1 MPLAGTAPTHRSS
14 ASGAS
19 APASGRSF
27 FCYLLRLVPI
37 TIVTMN
43 GTDLL
48 TAYRTSRSE
57 GAFTELVRRY
67 TSLVYSAALRRLADA
82 SLAEEASQTVFLRL
96 AKAAPKLS
104 NDAALVAWLHRTT
117 VHVAIDLWRSEIRR
131 RTREQHSAAM
141 QPASAEDTP
150 LWNAVAPQLDEAL
163 DQLSDEDRE
172 AVLLRFFAQKRMREV
187 GQALGVS
194 EDAAKMRV
202 SRAIDR
208 LRTRL
213 AVRGVTC
220 TAALLAGFLAERT
233 VEAVP
238 SHLLPRLVALKF
250 AASTASSGITTLLP
264 TTKLGVTL
272 ATLLVSV
279 VCLVALLPSRNSA
292 GRHPAQEAATGVA
305 AVPGPLPGRPVP
317 RRATP
322 TSFQG
327 DTSSWD
333 KVRLR
338 LHVVDAATGASLS
351 SATVRAAYF
360 YAGGVPE
367 GHNPPTD
374 AAGTVAIPEPEKT
387 GDRGMNIFVAAEGYV
402 PKCLSW
408 HESTPTNYTIKLD
421 PALSVAGTVVDEQG
435 QPVAGVKISVA
446 TPGIKK
452 DQQENV
458 AFNGGNS
465 DVLTDAGGHWL
476 CPYVPREYETVR
488 LILTC
493 DGYTVTE
500 VSVPVGTPASLNTTL
515 VIKRGYTVTGHVLD
529 PEGQPVTNA
538 KVRELHTFG
547 LRKQSTRTKE
557 DGAFTLHGVWV
568 PFPSEPKVNLIVQA
582 RGFAPQIQTVQCT
595 EPTNVVNFTLT
606 KASLFR
612 GRVVDEAGNPIPNAT
627 VRTDCGNDGLDE
639 YEWRTQ
645 TDAQGRFAW
654 DCAPPD
660 SVLFWFE
667 APGFDW
673 IRDLPLVPD
682 GSEHEI
688 KLTRKAGQ

>member
-1 MPLAGTAPTHRSS
+1 MPTHRSS
-14 ASGAS
+14 AAGAS
-19 APASGRSF
+19 ASAPGRSF
-27 FCYLLRLVPI
+27 FCYLLPSVPI
-37 TIVTMN
+37 TIVKMN

-67 TSLVYSAALRRLADA
+67 TSLVYSVALRRSADA
-82 SLAEEASQTVFLRL
+82 SLAEEATQTVFLRL
-96 AKAAPKLS
+96 AKAAPKVS
-104 NDAALVAWLHRTT
+104 GDAALVAWLHRTT
-117 VHVAIDLWRSEIRR
+117 VHVAIDLWRSETRR

-141 QPASAEDTP
+141 QPTPAEDTP
-150 LWNAVAPQLDEAL
+150 LWSEVAPQLDEAL
-163 DQLSDEDRE
+163 DQLTDEDRE

-220 TAALLAGFLAERT
+220 TGAVLASFLAERS

-250 AASTASSGITTLLP
+250 AASTASTGITTLLP
-264 TTKLGVTL
+264 TTKVGVTL

-279 VCLVALLPSRNSA
+279 VCLVALLPSRNSPE
-292 GRHPAQEAATGVA
+292 RHSAQDAATGVA
-305 AVPGPLPGRPVP
+305 AVPEPLPSRPVP

-327 DTSSWD
+327 DTSGSD

-338 LHVVDAATGASLS
+338 LHVVDAATGASLA

-360 YAGGVPE
+360 YAGGVGE

-374 AAGTVAIPEPEKT
+374 ADGTVAIPEPEKT

-408 HESTPTNYTIKLD
+408 DETNPTNYTIRLD

-435 QPVAGVKISVA
+435 QPVLGVKISVDSPDVDPA
-446 TPGIKK
+446 
-452 DQQENV
+452 QREHV
-458 AFNGGNS
+458 AFHGGNS
-465 DVLTDAGGHWL
+465 DVLTDAGGRWV
-476 CPYVPREYETVR
+476 CPYVPREYETVK
-488 LILTC
+488 LILTG

-500 VSVPVGTPASLNTTL
+500 VSVPVGKPESLNATL
-515 VIKRGYTVTGHVLD
+515 VIKRGFTVTGRVLD
-529 PEGQPVTNA
+529 PEGNPVAEA
-538 KVRELHTFG
+538 KVRELHNYG
-547 LRKQSTRTKE
+547 RRKQSTRTAG
-557 DGAFTLHGVWV
+557 DGTFTLHGVWV
-568 PFPSEPKVNLIVQA
+568 PFPAEPKMNLIVQA
-582 RGFAPQIQTVQCT
+582 KGFAPQIQTVQCS
-595 EPTNVVNFTLT
+595 EPTNIANFTLS

-612 GRVVDEAGNPIPNAT
+612 GRVLDEAGNPIPSAT
-627 VRTDCGNDGLDE
+627 VRTDAGSDGLDK
-639 YEWRTQ
+639 YQWLTH
-645 TDAQGRFAW
+645 TDAEGRFAW
-654 DCAPPD
+654 DSAPPD

-667 APGFDW
+667 APGFTW